1 MHDQL
6 NNGLDVPDGRLALV
20 LSAAKEIEP
29 GSRAMLLLAEGLFR
43 LDVVVAEDTLRTV
56 LRNLSG
62 GAIETETTLG
72 TVTGES
78 ILFGDA
84 ASYEPGRAG
93 LGFTITTGGDAVWV
107 RAMIAT
113 LRFADRGT
121 VQVGAQAILLQAPA
135 AQHPG

>member
-1 MHDQL
+1 MHGQL
-6 NNGLDVPDGRLALV
+6 TNVLEVRDSRVTLV

-29 GSRAMLLLAEGLFR
+29 GARAMLLLAEGLFR

-56 LRNLSG
+56 LRNLSDG
-62 GAIETETTLG
+62 VIETQTTLG
-72 TVTGES
+72 TVTGEG

-93 LGFTITTGGDAVWV
+93 LGFTIGTGADAVWV

-113 LRFADRGT
+113 VRFADRGT
-121 VQVGAQAILLQAPA
+121 VQVGAQAILRQAPA
-135 AQHPG
+135 A

>member
-1 MHDQL
+1 MHGQL
-6 NNGLDVPDGRLALV
+6 TNGLDVRGGRLALV
-20 LSAAKEIEP
+20 ISGAKEIEP

-62 GAIETETTLG
+62 GVIETETTLG

-93 LGFTITTGGDAVWV
+93 LGFTITTGADAVWV

-113 LRFADRGT
+113 LRFAARGT
-121 VQVGAQAILLQAPA
+121 VQVGAQAILLQAPVS
-135 AQHPG
+135 

>member
-1 MHDQL
+1 VHGQL
-6 NNGLDVPDGRLALV
+6 TNPLEVAGGRLALV

-29 GSRAMLLLAEGLFR
+29 GARAMLLLAEGLFR

-62 GAIETETTLG
+62 GVIETQTTLG

-84 ASYEPGRAG
+84 GSYEPGRAG
-93 LGFTITTGGDAVWV
+93 LGFTITTGDDAVWV

-113 LRFADRGT
+113 IRFATRGT
-121 VQVGAQAILLQAPA
+121 VQVGAQAILRQAPA
-135 AQHPG
+135 A

>member
-1 MHDQL
+1 VHGQL
-6 NNGLDVPDGRLALV
+6 NNGLNVPDGRLALV

-62 GAIETETTLG
+62 GVIETETTLG
-72 TVTGES
+72 AVTGES
-78 ILFGDA
+78 MLFGDA
-84 ASYEPGRAG
+84 SSYEPGRAG
-93 LGFTITTGGDAVWV
+93 LGFTIATGGDAVWV

-113 LRFADRGT
+113 LRFVDRGT
-121 VQVGAQAILLQAPA
+121 VQVGAQAILLQAPVSA
-135 AQHPG
+135 

>member
-1 MHDQL
+1 VHGQL
-6 NNGLDVPDGRLALV
+6 TNSLEIADGRIVLV
-20 LSAAKEIEP
+20 LSAAKEVEP
-29 GSRAMLLLAEGLFR
+29 GARAMLLLADGLFR

-62 GAIETETTLG
+62 GAIETQTTLG

-78 ILFGDA
+78 MSFGDA
-84 ASYEPGRAG
+84 DSYQPGRAG
-93 LGFTITTGGDAVWV
+93 LGFTIGAGPDAVWV

-121 VQVGAQAILLQAPA
+121 VQVGAQAIVRQAPSGA
-135 AQHPG
+135 I

>member
-1 MHDQL
+1 MHGQL
-6 NNGLDVPDGRLALV
+6 NSGLDVPDGRLALV

-62 GAIETETTLG
+62 GVIETETTLG
-72 TVTGES
+72 TITGES

-84 ASYEPGRAG
+84 ATYEPGRAG

-113 LRFADRGT
+113 MRFAARGT
-121 VQVGAQAILLQAPA
+121 VQVGAQAILLHAP
-135 AQHPG
+135 PSP